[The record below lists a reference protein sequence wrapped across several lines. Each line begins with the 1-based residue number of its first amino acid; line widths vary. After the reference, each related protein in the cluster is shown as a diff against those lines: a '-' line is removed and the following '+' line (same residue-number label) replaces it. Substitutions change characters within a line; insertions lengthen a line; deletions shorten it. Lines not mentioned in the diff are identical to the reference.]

1 MESIVVTGGTG
12 FIGSR
17 IVEKFKNLP
26 YKIYVITRQEL
37 ADAANVC
44 YIKGDIGDYD
54 FVAQLMKNYKPQI
67 LFHLAWEVQAQD
79 YTSSAVNKKYYS
91 YSVNLLD
98 EFLKNGGKEV
108 IASGTCFEYD
118 LTGDKVLT
126 PDSKCNPATEYGKAK
141 LATYQKFSKKCAEA
155 RARLV
160 WARFFYL
167 IGGGK
172 IDRKFTTY
180 VLKCVMNGTVVSCK
194 TPENVVDYI
203 DVRDVAIL
211 WQQAFLDKNI
221 EGIINIG
228 SAKGYKISEI
238 IALIE
243 GMVGK
248 KAKTDYGN
256 GYTVTKIVSD
266 DSLLRELNYSCRYS
280 LKDSIED
287 VYKNLKG

>member
-12 FIGSR
+12 FIGSF
-17 IVEKFKNLP
+17 IVERFKKLP
-26 YKIYVITRQEL
+26 YKLFIITRQNL
-37 ADAANVC
+37 ANTENIT
-44 YIKGDIGDYD
+44 YLRGDISDYD
-54 FVAQLMKNYKPQI
+54 FVAKLMKKIQPEI

-79 YTSSAVNKKYYS
+79 YTSSAVNKEYYS

-126 PDSKCNPATEYGKAK
+126 PDSKCSPATEYGKAK
-141 LATYQKFSKKCAEA
+141 LATYQKFAQKCAEA

-180 VLKCVMNGTVVSCK
+180 VLKCVMNGTVASCK

-203 DVRDVAIL
+203 DVRDVATL

-238 IALIE
+238 IAIIE
-243 GMVGK
+243 SIVGK
-248 KAKTDYGN
+248 KAKTDYGK

-287 VYKNLKG
+287 VYKILKG

>member
-12 FIGSR
+12 FIGSF
-17 IVEKFKNLP
+17 IVERFKKLP
-26 YKIYVITRQEL
+26 YNLYVITRQNLTNTENITYL
-37 ADAANVC
+37 R
-44 YIKGDIGDYD
+44 GDISDYD
-54 FVAQLMKNYKPQI
+54 FVAQLMKKIQPEI

-79 YTSSAVNKKYYS
+79 YVSSPLNKKYHA

-108 IASGTCFEYD
+108 MASGTCFEYD

-126 PDSKCNPATEYGKAK
+126 ANSKCCPVTEYGKAK
-141 LATYQKFSKKCAEA
+141 LSTYQEFSKKCAEA

-167 IGGGK
+167 IGGGE

-180 VLKCVMNGTVVSCK
+180 VLKCIMSDTVVSCK

-203 DVRDVAIL
+203 DVRDVAAL
-211 WQQAFLDKNI
+211 WQKAFLDKTVR
-221 EGIINIG
+221 GIINIG
-228 SAKGYKISEI
+228 SAKGYKISDI

-243 GMVGK
+243 SIVGK
-248 KAKTDYGN
+248 KAKTDYGRDYAVN
-256 GYTVTKIVSD
+256 KIVSD
-266 DSLLRELNYSCRYS
+266 DSLLRKLNYSCYYS
-280 LKDSIED
+280 LRDSIED